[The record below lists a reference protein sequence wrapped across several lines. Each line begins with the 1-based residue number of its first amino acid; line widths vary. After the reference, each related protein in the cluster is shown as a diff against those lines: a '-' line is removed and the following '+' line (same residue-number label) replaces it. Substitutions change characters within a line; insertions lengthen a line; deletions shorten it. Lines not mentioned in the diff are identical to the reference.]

1 MRYFNTLLFLLVSL
15 TVSAALK
22 TEKVNISFSEDDFQ
36 LSYDDKGCLM
46 IAPAKRATLPACNEP
61 CLPLFS
67 TDVAVSADN
76 VYISSYLK
84 FTKRLIRTDV
94 RVAQTPSPV
103 PTNCVPDMPVAY
115 PEPYDL
121 TVYPASNCNYV
132 ASSECGDITVLHFLS
147 CPFVYD
153 AQERNLYFIDSIEL
167 EITLGEN
174 LSDNVVRR
182 GRTDGEMIKS
192 FVENPDAVDSLLSI
206 RPAAYN
212 DVTDPIDYVI
222 ITKRSLVPSFEPLL
236 KWKRIKGL
244 HSKIV
249 TMEDIEAGYEGADIQ
264 VKLKKCLRDLKNK
277 NDLQYV
283 LLGGDDAVVPVRG
296 CYGEVKAGNSITRDR
311 TIPTDLYY
319 ACFGKNFEWDGNNNG
334 IYGETD
340 DNINLYPDIYVTRV
354 PVRTPEHVTAFVN
367 KILSYEK
374 GLHWNNNI
382 LMCGD
387 CLSKKSLTPK
397 PNDAEMTGDSLYFN
411 YIAPYWN
418 GKRVRFYNTATD
430 FSEGANYELDAD
442 NLAYQMS
449 LGYSFMD
456 MITHGLQCW
465 WNLENEGFY
474 SINEGMSQNNCG
486 STIITTTAC
495 LTNAFDESDEGGPA
509 DPCLSESL
517 IRNSSSGVVAY
528 LGCSRVN
535 WLNDISCYYGADFKY
550 ESAFYENLFSNSN
563 GCKNYGRVVAD
574 AKKNQIGDSSNNG
587 AGRWV
592 QFGLNPIGDPEMPIF
607 ISEPKHFERIESMY
621 SSGPVIIDA
630 NHYEYNMCAMSADD
644 DGASY
649 YKVDYCGHEIPL
661 TDLPVNSIISITS
674 HGYIPDVYKVCLI
687 QNETISDDKAY
698 DCDIV
703 KIADSLTSQ
712 KYFGPVVVKSGTT
725 TINASD
731 VIIDSIT
738 VEQGAELVI
747 NNKE

>member
-1 MRYFNTLLFLLVSL
+1 MRYFNILLFLLVSL
-15 TVSAALK
+15 TMLAALK

-36 LSYDDKGCLM
+36 LSYDDKGCLV
-46 IAPAKRATLPACNEP
+46 IAPAKPATLPACNEP

-374 GLHWNNNI
+374 GLRWNNNI
-382 LMCGD
+382 LMCGNMID
-387 CLSKKSLTPK
+387 HYSATQHS
-397 PNDAEMTGDSLYFN
+397 DAEEAGDTLYFN

-418 GKRVRFYNTATD
+418 GTRVKFYDTCTD
-430 FSEGANYELDAD
+430 LPGGADY
-442 NLAYQMS
+442 NLNSKNLKHQMS

-456 MITHGLQCW
+456 MMTHGKENFW
-465 WNLENEGFY
+465 SLEGDNVYYIDNG
-474 SINEGMSQNNCG
+474 NSQNNCG

-495 LTNAFDESDEGGPA
+495 WTNAFESKSV

-517 IRNSSSGVVAY
+517 IRNDSSGVVAY

-535 WLNDISCYYGADFKY
+535 WFNTKLYNSGADFKY

-563 GCKNYGRVVAD
+563 DYKNYGKIVAE
-574 AKKNQIGDSSNNG
+574 AKEKQIGDSSTDG
-587 AGRWV
+587 TERWV
-592 QFGLNPIGDPEMPIF
+592 QFGLNPIGDPEMPIY

-621 SSGPVIIDA
+621 SSGPLTIDA

-661 TDLPVNSIISITS
+661 TDLPVNSIVSITS
-674 HGYIPDVYKVCLI
+674 QGYIPDVYRVCLI
-687 QNETISDDKAY
+687 QGETISDDKVY

-703 KIADSLTSQ
+703 KIADMLTSQ
-712 KYFGPVVVKSGTT
+712 KQFGPVVIQSGTT